1 MCFSASASFTAGA
14 VLTAA
19 GIATIK
25 EVSKPSQRVFA
36 SIPFLFAIQQFAE
49 GFVWIAFTHSDP
61 CISLKISTYA
71 FLLFSDIVWPIMI
84 PLSISLMEE
93 NSKRKKVLRAVVALG
108 AVLAL
113 YYSCCLLIFPVK
125 PHIIDCHINY
135 DGTFPKMFEIPA
147 FLMYVAVTI
156 IPLFVSTVKR
166 IRWLGVSMLLACVAS
181 VVFYIQVVT
190 SVWCFFAAI
199 LSGMI
204 FWILKG
210 NRPAPVQE
218 NNNKNVHQ

>member
-14 VLTAA
+14 VLTVA
-19 GIATIK
+19 GVATTK
-25 EVSKPSQRVFA
+25 EVHKPSQRLFA

-49 GFVWIAFTHSDP
+49 GFVWIAFTQPDTF
-61 CISLKISTYA
+61 ISLQISTYA

-93 NSKRKKVLRAVVALG
+93 NRKRKTILRIVVALG
-108 AVLAL
+108 ALLAL
-113 YYSCCLLIFPVK
+113 YYSCCLLIFPVN
-125 PHIIDCHINY
+125 PQLVDCHINY

-147 FLMYVAVTI
+147 FLIYVTVTI
-156 IPLFVSTVKR
+156 VPLFVSSINR
-166 IRWLGVSMLLACVAS
+166 IRWLGVCMFLACVVS

-204 FWILKG
+204 FWILRG
-210 NRPAPVQE
+210 NRPASIRE
-218 NNNKNVHQ
+218 ADA